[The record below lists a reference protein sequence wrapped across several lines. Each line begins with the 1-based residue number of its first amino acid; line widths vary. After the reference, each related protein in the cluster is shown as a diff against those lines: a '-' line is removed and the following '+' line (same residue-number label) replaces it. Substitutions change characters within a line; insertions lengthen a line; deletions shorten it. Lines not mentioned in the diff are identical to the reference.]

1 MAAGF
6 EAGCDADATEFEL
19 ELTQRNVSS
28 LISPVTC
35 KPLRI
40 CKTPNRRSR
49 LGTFVACN
57 GAVIKTLILEGLL

>member
-19 ELTQRNVSS
+19 ELTERNVSS
-28 LISPVTC
+28 LSSPVTC

-40 CKTPNRRSR
+40 
-49 LGTFVACN
+49 
-57 GAVIKTLILEGLL
+57 